1 MADSQASL
9 VQLLDR
15 RRMEVAGVSLDEEA
29 MNLLRHQRAYEAAAR
44 LMTAMD
50 QMLDKAHQRHRRG
63 RAVEVGMRIT
73 GEMLTDTVLGNLSQT
88 LHRLDEVQNEL
99 SSGKR
104 IAHPSDDPRGVSAAL
119 SLRSAVATG
128 ETYLK
133 TIDSSLSW
141 LNVTEAALG
150 SATELMQRARELAVQ
165 GSSDTLSATQVAG
178 LAAEVDQL
186 LNQMVTL
193 GNATSSGQRL
203 FGGLRTTTN
212 PFTLNAGPPTTVTYN
227 GDAGLMTREIDVGST
242 MSINVT
248 GGGPFPSMMSALIQL
263 RNDLQAGNT
272 TGVRGDIATL
282 DAAMES
288 LLGARADVGG
298 RVNRLESAQARQQ
311 QVQVRITKQ
320 LSNVEDTD
328 YAEAITRFTVQ
339 ENIDKSALAAGSR
352 ALQPSLFDYL
362 R

>member
-1 MADSQASL
+1 
-9 VQLLDR
+9 
-15 RRMEVAGVSLDEEA
+15 
-29 MNLLRHQRAYEAAAR
+29 
-44 LMTAMD
+44 
-50 QMLDKAHQRHRRG
+50 
-63 RAVEVGMRIT
+63 
-73 GEMLTDTVLGNLSQT
+73 
-88 LHRLDEVQNEL
+88 
-99 SSGKR
+99 
-104 IAHPSDDPRGVSAAL
+104 
-119 SLRSAVATG
+119 
-128 ETYLK
+128 
-133 TIDSSLSW
+133 
-141 LNVTEAALG
+141 
-150 SATELMQRARELAVQ
+150 MQRARELAVQ